1 MSKVQGDG
9 TDEVAVEK
17 ITLTEKDNS
26 QLLGNEKDTK
36 KLSFK
41 DMDEL
46 ITKSSKQIKQAETQ
60 LIENNE
66 AGHKNPTFMQNV
78 RNLTGSVLSPI
89 VSVRSQLLPFKNLRE
104 TITLNPANWHLDIV
118 QDNKQGVM
126 SRGKAIATNTF
137 TTILGIA
144 AGVGTYFGIK
154 EVSGTIAEALAKVFS
169 NIFKD
174 VLPAFSKEILETII
188 NIATPL
194 IAGFAVAHVA
204 DKGIN
209 KIARTYNKGK
219 ELIEETNNKTLPK
232 TKTNTN
238 TFTQREKERLN
249 TNEEEIFVNI

>member
-1 MSKVQGDG
+1 MTK
-9 TDEVAVEK
+9 ENEEE
-17 ITLTEKDNS
+17 ITL
-26 QLLGNEKDTK
+26 K
-36 KLSFK
+36 KLDVVENITS
-41 DMDEL
+41 DDEL
-46 ITKSSKQIKQAETQ
+46 EIPTNTTPTSKDKQP

-66 AGHKNPTFMQNV
+66 ADPKNPTFMQNV

-89 VSVRSQLLPFKNLRE
+89 GSVISPLLPFKNLSE

-126 SRGKAIATNTF
+126 RRGKAIATNTF

-154 EVSGTIAEALAKVFS
+154 EVSGTIAETLAKVFS

-209 KIARTYNKGK
+209 KIARTYNENK
-219 ELIEETNNKTLPK
+219 ELIEETNNKTFQK
-232 TKTNTN
+232 KEE
-238 TFTQREKERLN
+238 QRQNENKER
-249 TNEEEIFVNI
+249 EI